1 MTATSTT
8 ANENVAQDS
17 SALTN
22 SRLAAYCAESALEAF
37 FDYEKCFNAIT
48 RRARERFLARDWAGS
63 FDDAAERLHFYN
75 EVLDGLTNRIR
86 KLMGARLSEH
96 SIWTGIKAVYSSL
109 IARSPAW
116 EIAETFFNSL
126 TRRVFATAG
135 VDQAIE
141 FVDTDFD
148 APPPSALINI
158 TKTYRGQNLPELL
171 CSALTDAFDE
181 TWWGDLRETAKL
193 ASARIEAVREA
204 QNSQPE
210 LEIVSS
216 VFYRGRGA

>member
-1 MTATSTT
+1 MNARSTI
-8 ANENVAQDS
+8 AREQVAQDS
-17 SALTN
+17 STLTD
-22 SRLAAYCAESALEAF
+22 SRLAARCAEIAQQAF
-37 FDYEKCFNAIT
+37 FDYQTRFNAIT

-75 EVLDGLTNRIR
+75 DVLDGLTSRIR
-86 KLMGARLSEH
+86 KLMGSRLPEH
-96 SIWTGIKAVYSSL
+96 SIWSGTKAVYSSL

-148 APPPSALINI
+148 APPSAMINI
-158 TKTYRGQNLPELL
+158 TKIYRGRSLPELA
-171 CSALTDAFDE
+171 AL
-181 TWWGDLRETAKL
+181 GVNGCL
-193 ASARIEAVREA
+193 
-204 QNSQPE
+204 
-210 LEIVSS
+210 
-216 VFYRGRGA
+216 